1 MSEVHAG
8 AKGLR
13 ERLREELVRYF
24 LISAYLYVCFGAI
37 QLYKAALLAEEGVRY
52 LPFGFALAKALILG
66 KFLLIGE
73 SARIGTRVSAPTL
86 LHRIVARALFMFAL
100 LLVLSVAE
108 EAVVGAVHG
117 KSMVLVFTEYFRQR
131 SLAEVAATS
140 LLMLL
145 VLVPLIVV
153 EEVDKALRPGGLRA
167 LLLARPDTGA
177 AGVQRAAR

>member
-1 MSEVHAG
+1 MSEAQVG

-13 ERLREELVRYF
+13 ERLREELLRYL
-24 LISAYLYVCFGAI
+24 LISAYLFVCLGAI
-37 QLYKAALLAEEGVRY
+37 QLYKSALLAEEGVRY
-52 LPFGFALAKALILG
+52 LPLGFALAKALILG

-73 SARIGTRVSAPTL
+73 SARVGTRVSAPTL
-86 LHRIVARALFMFAL
+86 LHRIVARVLFMFAL

-108 EAVVGAVHG
+108 EALVGAVHG

-153 EEVDKALRPGGLRA
+153 EEVDKALQPAGLRGLLLSRPGADSGVHERA
-167 LLLARPDTGA
+167 R
-177 AGVQRAAR
+177 